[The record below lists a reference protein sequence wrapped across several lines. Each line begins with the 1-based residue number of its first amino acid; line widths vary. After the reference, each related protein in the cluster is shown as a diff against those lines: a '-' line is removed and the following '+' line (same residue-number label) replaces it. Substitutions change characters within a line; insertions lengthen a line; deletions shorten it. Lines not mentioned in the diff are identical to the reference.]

1 MGEANFYYF
10 TCLKKVEKKINLVFY
25 LKKKLCQTK
34 RQDVASL
41 RFTNDDF
48 FSRGSPLPGRICH
61 GGHRSCW
68 YLFGNF
74 SERWRS
80 AGCRTQK
87 HPQAFGRGVY
97 VRENLPNSR

>member
-10 TCLKKVEKKINLVFY
+10 TCLKKVDKRLTCYFIF
-25 LKKKLCQTK
+25 KKLCPTTS
-34 RQDVASL
+34 QDVASL

-48 FSRGSPLPGRICH
+48 FSGGSPLPGRICH

-87 HPQAFGRGVY
+87 HPQASGRGVY
-97 VRENLPNSR
+97 VREDLPNSR